1 MTKHSAKVG
10 GTKAGA
16 GAACLICGKPPHAEY
31 LPFCS
36 ARCAK
41 IDCNRWLSE
50 VYVVPGDETVPLAG
64 SGGAFE
70 GDED

>member
-1 MTKHSAKVG
+1 MTKLSKK
-10 GTKAGA
+10 KAGS
-16 GAACLICGKPPHAEY
+16 GTVCPICGKPPSADH

-36 ARCAK
+36 VRCAQ

-64 SGGAFE
+64 TGGAFE